1 MRLINLAM
9 EEMVM
14 NITILFNLITI
25 LFRVT
30 LELRVSWSLVQIGKT
45 KYSDNSAIYR
55 LGRKVV
61 IK

>member
-55 LGRKVV
+55 LGQKVV
-61 IK
+61 MK